1 MPTPIRQEFKPSC
14 LVGLN
19 FLGKEKKR
27 HSLINMSEQLQATCE
42 VMNLSHNSVC
52 VVLCNKY
59 KSFGCR
65 VISDVIDFASIV
77 SIS

>member
-1 MPTPIRQEFKPSC
+1 MPPPIRQEFNPSC
-14 LVGLN
+14 LDGLN

-42 VMNLSHNSVC
+42 VNLSHNSVC
-52 VVLCNKY
+52 VVLCKY

-65 VISDVIDFASIV
+65 VIGDVIDFASIV